1 MFCNVLS
8 NQVKLKYLKTFAMNL
23 SFLPV
28 LSPDY
33 SIWNLSEHFLTYIFR
48 LRKWRRSRRWTW
60 LLGQYSWPDSPNSKV
75 STYFFSER
83 IIFTSNLDVQQH
95 ILLLQTTLK
104 LIHVESRLFQRKD
117 LALRVDRR
125 SLVLF
130 HLVNFI
136 ISHGKIFSHISV
148 NYSGPS
154 HLFFFV
160 WILNSYGTFAIFVCY
175 FQLIKKMSYV
185 K

>member
-1 MFCNVLS
+1 METKPPLNLITWTVFVTWFT
-8 NQVKLKYLKTFAMNL
+8 KLQSKYLL
-23 SFLPV
+23 
-28 LSPDY
+28 
-33 SIWNLSEHFLTYIFR
+33 
-48 LRKWRRSRRWTW
+48 
-60 LLGQYSWPDSPNSKV
+60 
-75 STYFFSER
+75 FSER

-148 NYSGPS
+148 NYLGPS

-175 FQLIKKMSYV
+175 FHSIKKMSYV